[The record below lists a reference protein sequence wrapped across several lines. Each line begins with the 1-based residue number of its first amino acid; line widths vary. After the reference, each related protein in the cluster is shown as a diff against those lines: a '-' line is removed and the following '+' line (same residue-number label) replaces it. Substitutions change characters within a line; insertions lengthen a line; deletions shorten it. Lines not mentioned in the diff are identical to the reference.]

1 MYPLSSE
8 SPRSF
13 RLPDYFRP
21 LKRLSFFLVRVSDAM
36 DEDYSRKSI
45 GALGDVHPVLS
56 RPVVRLKVWFKGQE
70 ATDGSEV
77 SANQIVQ
84 APHYE
89 VIPSHQLLKR
99 VFSMVLVDLDSEHP
113 QRFQVALYE
122 QPSM

>member
-77 SANQIVQ
+77 SANQ
-84 APHYE
+84 
-89 VIPSHQLLKR
+89 
-99 VFSMVLVDLDSEHP
+99 VLVDLDSEHP